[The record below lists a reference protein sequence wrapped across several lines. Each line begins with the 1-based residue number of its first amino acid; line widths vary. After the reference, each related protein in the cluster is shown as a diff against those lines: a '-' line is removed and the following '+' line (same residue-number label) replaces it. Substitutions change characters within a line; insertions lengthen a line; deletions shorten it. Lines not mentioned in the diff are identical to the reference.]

1 LIESN
6 YLLRYLSYA
15 LKSGFKQSVQD
26 YKLFEKNKISSS
38 DSPFHFGNSDKR
50 IIFPPARPLINGS
63 SKKTSF
69 EEMLEASQTYSFI
82 IIKDDNILYEKY
94 FHGYS
99 RESLFNLFSVS
110 KSFTSAL
117 IGLAVEDGLIK
128 SLQDPVTKYLPELK
142 KNGLERISINN
153 LLQMHS
159 GIKFIEGLQPWK
171 ELVKG
176 YLHPDVKELLNTISV
191 EDEIGK
197 YFHYNDFHL
206 LLLSLIL
213 KRVLNCSITEYFE
226 KRIWKKI
233 GAEFPAYMCVDNS
246 KDRIEK
252 LESGFVTTP
261 IDLAKF
267 GRLYLNKGKFNGD
280 IILPEKWISDSIDFQ
295 SVDHSSE
302 YFSYYKNKSWGNWFS
317 SNKAAYKNFWW
328 GYKIDKDYY
337 DYFAMGILGQI
348 LYISPRNNA
357 IGVRV
362 GNLWGIKGWWPSII
376 KEIIYNT

>member
-1 LIESN
+1 MIESN

-267 GRLYLNKGKFNGD
+267 GRLYLN
-280 IILPEKWISDSIDFQ
+280 
-295 SVDHSSE
+295 
-302 YFSYYKNKSWGNWFS
+302 
-317 SNKAAYKNFWW
+317 
-328 GYKIDKDYY
+328 
-337 DYFAMGILGQI
+337 
-348 LYISPRNNA
+348 
-357 IGVRV
+357 
-362 GNLWGIKGWWPSII
+362 
-376 KEIIYNT
+376 